1 MSIRKFRCDTLKDL
15 SPGAEVTLERG
26 EETHLF
32 RILRALPG
40 DEVELLD
47 GRGRIASAE
56 VKPGRLLQIRSIRE
70 IAPPPRRI
78 HLYIAPPRRQKMDT
92 ILREA
97 TELGVWRLVPIL
109 CEYRVAE
116 PEASS
121 IATRWNDAMFEACKQ
136 SGNPYLPRTV
146 APLRFADALEECRAS
161 CSAVY
166 FGSPTDSGSA
176 EIPDGDIAWF
186 VGPEGGFTEEEE
198 GQMRGVGFHAFHF
211 GNWTLRV
218 ETAAVCGIAI
228 LMDRFSPD
236 ARSGERPGR

>member
-70 IAPPPRRI
+70 IAPPSRRI

-97 TELGVWRLVPIL
+97 TELGVWRIVPIL
-109 CEYRVAE
+109 CEYRVAK

-136 SGNPYLPRTV
+136 SGNPFLPESV
-146 APLRFADALEECRAS
+146 PPLQFSAAVEDARERCGELR
-161 CSAVY
+161 
-166 FGSPTDSGSA
+166 FGSPEETGENSSSA
-176 EIPDGDIAWF
+176 EDIAWF
-186 VGPEGGFTEEEE
+186 VGPEGGFSKREETCLREA
-198 GQMRGVGFHAFHF
+198 GAKPLRVGR
-211 GNWTLRV
+211 WILRV
-218 ETAAVCGIAI
+218 ETAAIAG
-228 LMDRFSPD
+228 LVRLLD
-236 ARSGERPGR
+236 